1 MVTLGAALASSAC
14 GGSGG
19 GTAPPANGDAAR
31 GKALF
36 AEKCSSCHGEH
47 GSGGIGPRLAGGT
60 ITLDAAKATI
70 DAGASGMPAGLVTGQ
85 DENDVLAYLG
95 KILSP

>member
-14 GGSGG
+14 GGGG
-19 GTAPPANGDAAR
+19 GTAPPANGDTAH
-31 GKALF
+31 GTALF
-36 AEKCSSCHGEH
+36 AAKCSSCHGKH
-47 GSGGIGPRLAGGT
+47 GSGGIGPKLAGAA
-60 ITLDAAKATI
+60 ITLDAAKARI